1 MKPENIHFGRTAPL
15 LLSLLLLPLAAR
27 AADEVV
33 IFGLLHKSINS
44 ADLSVL
50 DSGSGL
56 HVDDLSVLATKVSP
70 SVWGGRVG
78 PVLLAA
84 GERISQR
91 QQLHARECVWPH
103 RWGGPAD

>member
-56 HVDDLSVLATKVSP
+56 HVDDLSVLGYKGL
-70 SVWGGRVG
+70 SVRLGRPG
-78 PVLLAA
+78 RACSS
-84 GERISQR
+84 RR
-91 QQLHARECVWPH
+91 R
-103 RWGGPAD
+103 